1 MRFFAMISFAPQTHL
16 VTNIPRM
23 WVGLRRAW
31 SAYPTCTPVSDLT
44 EAQLRDIGLLP
55 DDVLQDLDQHK
66 RYWHDRLSPWLDR

>member
-1 MRFFAMISFAPQTHL
+1 
-16 VTNIPRM
+16 
-23 WVGLRRAW
+23 
-31 SAYPTCTPVSDLT
+31 LT